1 MTGRTNKQLT
11 LRNAVNLK
19 LNKEDIYIIHLVEK
33 CIGEEQ
39 DDRLSEESILS
50 LYQTLTEKQVSGI
63 YRNRPNSVYEQLNE
77 GMIRFK
83 NLERKQQIKVL
94 ANILNLT
101 MVGKAQA
108 DLKDIGGSANSGV
121 MLMAK
126 KINNYNEVKLI
137 NQSVTGLYQTEIDL
151 LTV

>member
-1 MTGRTNKQLT
+1 M
-11 LRNAVNLK
+11 
-19 LNKEDIYIIHLVEK
+19 
-33 CIGEEQ
+33 
-39 DDRLSEESILS
+39 
-50 LYQTLTEKQVSGI
+50 TEKQVSGI